1 MAILRAVGLLCIVIF
16 HLSSCRPD
24 LKRVKREFE
33 LDDMADRMSDKFE
46 HILEELAIV
55 DNHVHDVNYS
65 LIEHIQGHVEN
76 KLDHL
81 EFLVKRIIKKQRK
94 FLNIILE
101 VGHGPC

>member
-16 HLSSCRPD
+16 QLSSCRPD
-24 LKRVKREFE
+24 LKRVKRDFE

-65 LIEHIQGHVEN
+65 LIEHIHGHVEN

-81 EFLVKRIIKKQRK
+81 EDLVKRIIKNQRK
-94 FLNIILE
+94 FVYSILV